1 MPNIRSVCIIDDDN
15 IYRFTTQ
22 KYIEMLELA
31 ERIITFA
38 DGEEAIEFF
47 RSNIS
52 NGSSLPDLILLDIN
66 MPIMDGWDFM
76 EEYMLLLPNMPKE
89 IKLYMVSSSIDE
101 RDKNRAG
108 RMDAII
114 EYIVKPLTEE
124 RLIAIFEQ

>member
-52 NGSSLPDLILLDIN
+52 KGSSLPDLILLDIN

-76 EEYMLLLPNMPKE
+76 EEYTLLLPNMPKE